1 MCGITGTTLAGVA
14 IEDMNVCQAHR
25 GPDDRGTF
33 ADEHISLGHLRL
45 AIQDLS
51 PRGHQPMRVG
61 DVEIIFNGEIFN
73 FKELRKELEAR
84 GRQFVSGS
92 DTEVIAAGYAQD
104 GTDFLYRLRGMWALA
119 LYNTKTHELVL
130 SRDPFGIKP
139 LYVFEKEVSGKKEI
153 AFSSELRAL
162 RPVLEKYGHTENTFA
177 HHLYFLLGYIPAPHT
192 PFAEVHKML
201 PGEVCVYDLKNKTK
215 ENKEP
220 ILPYTS
226 EVKYEGATAQERV
239 EKALED
245 SIRAHYIADVPVCLF
260 FSGGIDSTL
269 LLSKSRELGYN
280 PEPFFL
286 HIPNRLDNEYAQAI
300 AKELG
305 VSLTNVEFGEREALA
320 SMYKA
325 LETLDEP
332 FADTS
337 YVPTEFLSGAVA
349 KTHKVVLSGEG
360 GDEFFG
366 GYHRHKH
373 LPHTLAGRRIVPE
386 KLVQQLAARVR
397 RGVESKINRDL
408 FAAYI
413 EFMRIDEGLVPL
425 QKVQVIDAL
434 FKQDIVTRAHDTH
447 ALDIDQVMYLPD
459 DLLFKIDRAGMQ
471 HGLEGRVPFLDR
483 YFFNTVRQIPIEERM
498 GKSATGKEMLKN
510 MLRKH
515 LPENLIE
522 RPKQGFS
529 FPLKMI
535 ESLEPEL
542 FENARA
548 YAKTRPEFVPLN
560 VDKALEHPQTKYALL
575 VWAQWHQNFF
585 K

>member
-1 MCGITGTTLAGVA
+1 MCGIAGTTTKGL
-14 IEDMNVCQAHR
+14 IEEMGRCQAHR
-25 GPDDRGTF
+25 GPDDSGVF
-33 ADEHISLGHLRL
+33 EDAYVSLGHKRL

-51 PRGHQPMRVG
+51 PRGHQPMVVG
-61 DVEIIFNGEIFN
+61 DVEIVFNGEIYN
-73 FKELRKELEAR
+73 FKELRKELEAK
-84 GRQFVSGS
+84 GCQFVSGS
-92 DTEVIAAGYAQD
+92 DTEVIAAGYAKE
-104 GTDFLYRLRGMWALA
+104 GADFLYKLRGMWALA
-119 LYNTKTHELVL
+119 LYNTKTQELVL

-139 LYVFEKEVSGKKEI
+139 LYVFEKEVGGTKEI

-162 RPVLEKYGHTENTFA
+162 APVLKKYGHSENAFA
-177 HHLYFLLGYIPAPHT
+177 HHLYFLLGYIPAPLT
-192 PFAEVHKML
+192 PFKEVHKL
-201 PGEVCVYDLKNKTK
+201 RPGALRVYDLQTRVSK
-215 ENKEP
+215 NKEP
-220 ILPYTS
+220 ILSYA
-226 EVKYEGATAQERV
+226 EDVEYEGATAEERV

-245 SIRAHYIADVPVCLF
+245 SIRAHYIADVPACLF

-269 LLSKSRELGYN
+269 LLAKSRELGFS

-305 VSLTNVEFGEREALA
+305 VTLTNVDFTETDALA
-320 SMYKA
+320 SMRRM
-325 LETLDEP
+325 LETIDEP

-373 LPHTLAGRRIVPE
+373 LPQKSDGYRFIS
-386 KLVQQLAARVR
+386 KQLVQQFPTRIR
-397 RGVESKINRDL
+397 RGVESTLNRDL
-408 FAAYI
+408 FAAYL
-413 EFMRIDEGLVPL
+413 EFVRIDEGLLPL
-425 QKVQVIDAL
+425 EKVQGIDAFL
-434 FKQDIVTRAHDTH
+434 KQDVLARVKDNF
-447 ALDIDQVMYLPD
+447 ALSIDQVMYLPD

-483 YFFNTVRQIPIEERM
+483 HFFNTVRQIPIEERM
-498 GKSATGKEMLKN
+498 GGSATGKEMLKK

-515 LPENLIE
+515 LPENLVE

-529 FPLKMI
+529 FPLRMI
-535 ESLEPEL
+535 DSLEPEL
-542 FENARA
+542 YENTLA
-548 YAKTRPEFVPLN
+548 YAKAHAELVPLDPN
-560 VDKALEHPQTKYALL
+560 KAMRYPQTKYALL
-575 VWAQWHQNFF
+575 VWVNWHQNFF

>member
-1 MCGITGTTLAGVA
+1 MCGIAGTTTKGV
-14 IEDMNVCQAHR
+14 IEEMNRCQAHR
-25 GPDDRGTF
+25 GPDDVGVF
-33 ADEHISLGHLRL
+33 EDAHVSLGHKRL

-51 PRGHQPMRVG
+51 PRGHQPMAVG
-61 DVEIIFNGEIFN
+61 DVEIVFNGEIYN
-73 FKELRKELEAR
+73 FKELRRELEAK
-84 GRQFVSGS
+84 GCQFTSGS
-92 DTEVIAAGYAQD
+92 DTEVIAAGYAKE
-104 GTDFLYRLRGMWALA
+104 GADFLYKLRGMWALA
-119 LYNTKTHELVL
+119 LYHGKTHELVL

-139 LYVFEKEVSGKKEI
+139 LYIFEKEVNGTKEI

-162 RPVLEKYGHTENTFA
+162 APMLKKYGYVEDIFA

-192 PFAEVHKML
+192 PFLEVQKML
-201 PGEVCVYDLKNKTK
+201 PGEVRVYDLESKSR
-215 ENKEP
+215 ENKDP
-220 ILPYTS
+220 ILPYAA
-226 EVKYEGATAQERV
+226 EVAYEGATAQERV

-245 SIRAHYIADVPVCLF
+245 SIRAHYVADVPVCLF

-269 LLSKSRELGYN
+269 LLAKSRELGFN

-286 HIPNRLDNEYAQAI
+286 HIPNRLDNEYAKAI

-305 VSLTNVEFGEREALA
+305 VKLTNVDFGEADALT
-320 SMYKA
+320 SMRKM
-325 LETLDEP
+325 LETIDEP

-373 LPHTLAGRRIVPE
+373 LQHLRSNLHIVP
-386 KLVQQLAARVR
+386 KVVVNRFPKRIQ
-397 RGVESKINRDL
+397 RGIESKINRDPVASYMQFVRVDENL
-408 FAAYI
+408 APPYEALTFIHKRISIAA
-413 EFMRIDEGLVPL
+413 EDTVAL
-425 QKVQVIDAL
+425 QYDQAL
-434 FKQDIVTRAHDTH
+434 
-447 ALDIDQVMYLPD
+447 YLPD

-515 LPENLIE
+515 LPEDLVE

-529 FPLKMI
+529 FPLKMV
-535 ESLEPEL
+535 EGLEPEL
-542 FENARA
+542 YENAVA
-548 YAKTRPEFVPLN
+548 YAKAHAELVPL
-560 VDKALEHPQTKYALL
+560 DPDRAMQYPQTKYALL
-575 VWAQWHQNFF
+575 VWTQWHQNFF

>member
-104 GTDFLYRLRGMWALA
+104 GTDFLYKLRGMWALA

-325 LETLDEP
+325 LGTLDEP

-366 GYHRHKH
+366 GYHRHKY
-373 LPHTLAGRRIVPE
+373 LKGLRP
-386 KLVQQLAARVR
+386 R
-397 RGVESKINRDL
+397 RGFISQVVVSRFPKRVQRGISSKINRDATESYVNFVKVNERL
-408 FAAYI
+408 VPSLETLRF
-413 EFMRIDEGLVPL
+413 IDE
-425 QKVQVIDAL
+425 KVEVKTEEDLAL
-434 FKQDIVTRAHDTH
+434 RYDQ
-447 ALDIDQVMYLPD
+447 ALYLPD

-548 YAKTRPEFVPLN
+548 YAKTRPELVPLN

>member
-1 MCGITGTTLAGVA
+1 MCGIAGTTLKGVA
-14 IEDMNVCQAHR
+14 IEDLNACQSHR

-33 ADEHISLGHLRL
+33 TDEYISLGHLRL

-51 PRGHQPMRVG
+51 PKGHQPMRVG
-61 DVEIIFNGEIFN
+61 DVEIIFNGEVYN
-73 FKELRKELEAR
+73 FKELRKDLEAK
-84 GRQFVSGS
+84 GQQFVSGS
-92 DTEVIAAGYAQD
+92 DTEVIAAGYRQE
-104 GTDFLYRLRGMWALA
+104 GSNFLYKMRGMWALA

-162 RPVLEKYGHTENTFA
+162 SPVLKKYGRTEDTFA

-192 PFAEVHKML
+192 PFTEVQKML
-201 PGEVCVYDLKNKTK
+201 PGEIRIYDLEHGMRKSID
-215 ENKEP
+215 P
-220 ILPYTS
+220 VRPYLTD
-226 EVKYEGATAQERV
+226 VQYEGATAQERV

-305 VSLTNVEFGEREALA
+305 VKLTNVEFGEREALA
-320 SMYKA
+320 SMHKA
-325 LETLDEP
+325 LKTLDEP

-373 LPHTLAGRRIVPE
+373 LPHTLAGRRFISQ
-386 KLVQQLAARVR
+386 KLVQQLATRVR

-413 EFMRIDEGLVPL
+413 EFMRIDEGLIPL
-425 QKVQVIDAL
+425 QKTQLIDAH
-434 FKQDIVTRAHDTH
+434 FKQDIISRAHDTH

-498 GKSATGKEMLKN
+498 GKSVTGKEMLKH

-529 FPLKMI
+529 FPLNMI
-535 ESLEPEL
+535 EGLEPEL

-548 YAKTRPEFVPLN
+548 YAKAHPELVPLH
-560 VDKALEHPQTKYALL
+560 VDTALEHPQTKYALL